1 MSVKSVPT
9 PTFEIQLPLVC
20 HDKPESKFRTSPA
33 GRPLLAH
40 LTHQN
45 PKNSVRQAESARTQ
59 IGVRAHFL
67 LRIRH
72 KALPAPGADT
82 GANLRRKGLRN
93 ASLPSESATLAL
105 GEFSRSSRV
114 VPLPQFAPEPLLWP
128 AATDAMINVLFS
140 GLHFTNRILNSL
152 GVIQITTPKFV
163 CGTF

>member
-1 MSVKSVPT
+1 MSMKSGST
-9 PTFEIQLPLVC
+9 HLFEIQLPLVS
-20 HDKPESKFRTSPA
+20 HDKPESKFRTYS
-33 GRPLLAH
+33 PLLAH

-59 IGVRAHFL
+59 IGVRAHSL

-82 GANLRRKGLRN
+82 GANLRRTGLRN

-114 VPLPQFAPEPLLWP
+114 LPVLQFILSKNPGIPGDFL
-128 AATDAMINVLFS
+128 TTFTRFFS
-140 GLHFTNRILNSL
+140 GTILDYLHSCLFHSIY
-152 GVIQITTPKFV
+152 
-163 CGTF
+163 

>member
-1 MSVKSVPT
+1 MSVKSVLT
-9 PTFEIQLPLVC
+9 NIFEIQLLLVS
-20 HDKPESKFRTSPA
+20 HDKPESKFRTYS
-33 GRPLLAH
+33 PLLAH

-45 PKNSVRQAESARTQ
+45 SKNSVRQAESVRTQ

-93 ASLPSESATLAL
+93 TSLPSESATLAL

-114 VPLPQFAPEPLLWP
+114 VPVLQFAPKRQLWP
-128 AATDAMINVLFS
+128 AATDAIICVLFL
-140 GLHFTNRILNSL
+140 GYILQTASENLVQNDSSRRYL
-152 GVIQITTPKFV
+152 ILY
-163 CGTF
+163 

>member
-1 MSVKSVPT
+1 MSVKSVLT
-9 PTFEIQLPLVC
+9 NIFEIQLLLVS
-20 HDKPESKFRTSPA
+20 HDKPESKFRTYN
-33 GRPLLAH
+33 

-45 PKNSVRQAESARTQ
+45 PKNSVRQAESVRTQ

-114 VPLPQFAPEPLLWP
+114 VPVLQFAPKRQLWP
-128 AATDAMINVLFS
+128 AATDAIICVLFL
-140 GLHFTNRILNSL
+140 GYILQTASENLVQNDSSRRYL
-152 GVIQITTPKFV
+152 ILY
-163 CGTF
+163 

>member
-1 MSVKSVPT
+1 MSVKSVLT
-9 PTFEIQLPLVC
+9 PTFEIQLLLVC
-20 HDKPESKFRTSPA
+20 HDKPESKFRTYS
-33 GRPLLAH
+33 PLLAH

-67 LRIRH
+67 PRIRH

-82 GANLRRKGLRN
+82 GANLRRTGLRN

-114 VPLPQFAPEPLLWP
+114 VPVFLFAPKRQLWP
-128 AATDAMINVLFS
+128 AATDAIICVLFC
-140 GLHFTNRILNSL
+140 GLVFSYWIWLHI
-152 GVIQITTPKFV
+152 
-163 CGTF
+163 

>member
-1 MSVKSVPT
+1 MSVKSVLT
-9 PTFEIQLPLVC
+9 NIFEIQLLLVS
-20 HDKPESKFRTSPA
+20 HDKPESKFRTYN
-33 GRPLLAH
+33 

-114 VPLPQFAPEPLLWP
+114 VPVLQFAPKRQLWP
-128 AATDAMINVLFS
+128 AATDAIICVLFL
-140 GLHFTNRILNSL
+140 GYILQTASENLVQNDSSRRYL
-152 GVIQITTPKFV
+152 ILY
-163 CGTF
+163 